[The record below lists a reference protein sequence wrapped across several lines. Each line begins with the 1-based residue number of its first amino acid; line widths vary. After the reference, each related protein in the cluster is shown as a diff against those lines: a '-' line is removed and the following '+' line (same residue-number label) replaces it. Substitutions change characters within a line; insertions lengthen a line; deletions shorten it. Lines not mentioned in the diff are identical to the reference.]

1 MAKVILHIG
10 THKTATTTIQD
21 TFHANT
27 DLLAAHG
34 VIYPRYNRIT
44 GHHGL
49 VHDWGSLPD
58 VYRLPGGSRA
68 TLTRLVNEYAHR
80 DVTVVLSSEEFS
92 RAAPDA
98 RVDFTELRELLS
110 GFDAVEV
117 VCTLRIQWQ
126 FLQSIYLELSKKR
139 APARPGA
146 IVRAALENQRYAG
159 LWRDYNGL
167 YDMLLESFAPEEIT
181 FFDYATSCRR
191 EGGILGVMLDHV
203 GAGAAAPALKQ
214 VNAGASNVSPIPL
227 ASWGANLL
235 AEPKPAKPWMVNL
248 TTAALADIYRP
259 KVNTCLFSTA
269 ELKQLAENFGPR
281 NARLDER
288 LAAQQPGFKLTD
300 PGQEGIEV
308 FRQQIDS
315 RFWIHCAR
323 SLAAEKM

>member
-80 DVTVVLSSEEFS
+80 DVTVVLSSEEW
-92 RAAPDA
+92 
-98 RVDFTELRELLS
+98 L
-110 GFDAVEV
+110 
-117 VCTLRIQWQ
+117 
-126 FLQSIYLELSKKR
+126 
-139 APARPGA
+139 
-146 IVRAALENQRYAG
+146 
-159 LWRDYNGL
+159 DYNGL

-315 RFWIHCAR
+315 RFWMHCAR
-323 SLAAEKM
+323 ALAAEKM